1 MYSHKPIKRFGLSGE
16 IYDDSHIPRL
26 KDQYEFM
33 VTQAMRTHGY
43 VPRYDIDIDFTVS
56 YNGKTFDFEMSV
68 YGVYVGRSKAK
79 CIVGV
84 DKNTP
89 IQLLITQKN
98 KSSEVS
104 SQQE

>member
-1 MYSHKPIKRFGLSGE
+1 MYSHRSIKRFGLVGE
-16 IYDDSHIPRL
+16 IYDDSHIVRL

-33 VTQAMRTHGY
+33 IVSAMKELGY
-43 VPRYDIDIDFTVS
+43 VPRFDIDIDFTVS

-68 YGVYVGRSKAK
+68 YGAYVGKAKAK
-79 CIVGV
+79 CIIGL

-89 IQLLITQKN
+89 IPLPTTQKI

-104 SQQE
+104 